1 MSNANANTDSQSSQ
15 NHADRS
21 QWPIDHVPPPILD
34 SIVDALARFAQE
46 QMSPRYYED
55 TTMFFPMSA
64 WVPFSA
70 ELQAMSLTCKT
81 FRANVFSRKI
91 AFHVLLRTPGAGRY
105 VNSTMTPETRS
116 YVRSVSFSRE
126 SLIVYLALRLL
137 SRVNPSRS
145 LTCLDPGHYYDIT
158 IDRQSNEFIASLY
171 NLQSFRDER
180 TRERQLPTPFPAY
193 LRRISVIFGDWKPLG
208 TQHLDL
214 LHIEPNVNDAFEQPL
229 DGYEADDFRDWPVRL
244 GILCAKI
251 RTIDQLHLVLP
262 VMSPC
267 SCVEC
272 RLEIVPNVVLPD
284 FLSQQPPLLK
294 VLHVET
300 PWCCADPG
308 SLRYVHWVSPIAVSD
323 GYRVRS

>member
-1 MSNANANTDSQSSQ
+1 MSNANANTDSQSLQ

-46 QMSPRYYED
+46 EIPSRYYED

-81 FRANVFSRKI
+81 FRANIFSRKI
-91 AFHVLLRTPGAGRY
+91 TFHVLLRTPEQGHY
-105 VNSTMTPETRS
+105 VNSTMTPERRS

-126 SLIVYLALRLL
+126 ALIVYLALRLL
-137 SRVNPSRS
+137 LRVNPSRS
-145 LTCLDPGHYYDIT
+145 LTCLDPDNYDFIT
-158 IDRQSNEFIASLY
+158 TGRHCNESIASLH
-171 NLQSFRDER
+171 NLQAFRDER
-180 TRERQLPTPFPAY
+180 TRGRQLPTPFPAY
-193 LRRISVIFGDWKPLG
+193 LWRISVISGDWKPLG

-229 DGYEADDFRDWPVRL
+229 DGYEAKDFRDWPVRL

-262 VMSPC
+262 DMSPC

-272 RLEIVPNVVLPD
+272 RLAIVPNVVLAD

-308 SLRYVHWVSPIAVSD
+308 SLRYVHWVSQMPVSN
-323 GYRVRS
+323 GYRTRY